1 MEKDKAPS
9 YDFTG
14 NYGSVGRLDL
24 FVERRYNMSKI
35 DDAVKQL
42 VDAVKESDIY
52 GEYTKQLSRVKE
64 IPGLKEQIDEFR
76 QRNFAL
82 QTSGDNAFDKLERL
96 EEEYAE
102 FRENPI
108 VNDFLAS
115 ELAFCRMMQDINLS
129 ITDAVDF
136 E

>member
-1 MEKDKAPS
+1 MEKDKTPS
-9 YDFTG
+9 YDFARD
-14 NYGSVGRLDL
+14 YGSIGGLDL
-24 FVERRYNMSKI
+24 FLERRYNMSNV

-42 VDAVKESDIY
+42 VNAVKESEIY
-52 GEYTKQLSRVKE
+52 EEYTNQLARVKE

-76 QRNFAL
+76 QRNFEI
-82 QTSGDNAFDKLERL
+82 QTSGENAFDKLERF

-102 FRENPI
+102 FRENPV
-108 VNDFLAS
+108 VNDFLAA